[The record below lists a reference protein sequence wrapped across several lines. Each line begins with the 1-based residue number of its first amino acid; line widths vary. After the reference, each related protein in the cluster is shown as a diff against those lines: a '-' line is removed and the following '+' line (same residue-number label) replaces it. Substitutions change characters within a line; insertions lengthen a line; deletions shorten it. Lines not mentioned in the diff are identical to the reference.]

1 MAEMDIDMRE
11 VRKFAH
17 DLGRVDE
24 RLARWVVPVVRKAG
38 VNVKKSMQEDLRQS
52 SDRGFRHI
60 ASTIRLYHK
69 QKDGFIEAES
79 RVTKPRGALA
89 NVAYFGTS
97 RGGGTVRDPIKAG
110 EEEAPNF
117 IRELEKIA
125 EELIIK

>member
-1 MAEMDIDMRE
+1 MAEIDIDMRE

-60 ASTIRLYHK
+60 ANTISYDLTLEDK
-69 QKDGFIEAES
+69 IVEVEIGPD
-79 RVTKPRGALA
+79 KPRGALA